1 MLDQSVDELARSL
14 PGEEEEG
21 EEASRCAHVSKDVI
35 PSLGRVLVVFS
46 MRSSPQMRDKS
57 TGLVAWPL

>member
-1 MLDQSVDELARSL
+1 MLDQSADELARSL

>member
-35 PSLGRVLVVFS
+35 RSLGRVLVVFS